1 MRQLGSAVRGGGLR
15 AAAEPCSSPCTQP
28 WSPPHPA
35 LGGPPLCWST
45 HGGFLGTEGPSTTPA
60 ASWASGAQGG
70 SGMQLLSPPPNVGLN
85 PRLGGAWGQPGPAT
99 PLPGAGVALRP
110 PAAVVP
116 GTSDRFYGFWRET
129 AGREAERKQRPPPRP
144 SLQPLC
150 PPHPA
155 PGGPPRPHP
164 EARWGNGAWP
174 PCHGDGGAGG
184 PPHVGMLGGLCPVG
198 IPLQRC
204 CGWGVCQETP
214 LSVGVG
220 GRGMPRG
227 PPVWG
232 CQGL

>member
-1 MRQLGSAVRGGGLR
+1 MRLRSPAAAPAHSHGALPTPLWGGHPSAGAPMGDFLARRGPAPHQQHPGR
-15 AAAEPCSSPCTQP
+15 AALREAAGCSSCP
-28 WSPPHPA
+28 
-35 LGGPPLCWST
+35 
-45 HGGFLGTEGPSTTPA
+45 
-60 ASWASGAQGG
+60 
-70 SGMQLLSPPPNVGLN
+70 PPPNVGLN

-144 SLQPLC
+144 SLQPLR

-164 EARWGNGAWP
+164 EARWGNGAWL